1 MRSGSVEVEHETGKG
16 ARITAEACDNDEVAT
31 AAVLGEPA
39 K

>member
-1 MRSGSVEVEHETGKG
+1 MEVEHETGKG
-16 ARITAEACDNDEVAT
+16 AQITTEARDNDEVAT